1 MTFEEFRNSPSEP
14 SHLIVPLRALWHDA
28 REGWEIAHRLV
39 QDDVSAE
46 AAWVHAYL
54 HRKEG
59 DSSNARY
66 WYGRARKPAFEGT
79 LLQEWEGIVRALL
92 SA

>member
-1 MTFEEFRNSPSEP
+1 MTFEQFKDSVTEP
-14 SHLIVPLRALWHDA
+14 SLSAPLRALWQDA
-28 REGWEIAHRLV
+28 KGNWEAAHTIA
-39 QDDVSAE
+39 QEEKSAA

-66 WYGRARKPAFEGT
+66 WYGHAQKPESDESLET
-79 LLQEWEGIVRALL
+79 EWEQIARELL
-92 SA
+92 EQS